1 MTPEAL
7 VLLSILFAALMV
19 CGVWGA
25 WYWRR
30 QFMQSQ
36 QQLSLLQTTHQLQ
49 AQQNQHDQQLLQQV
63 QQQLQQAQDDFKDI
77 SYQQQK
83 YAAELARS
91 QSQYQ
96 QVSELWTELKQQYQ
110 SQQQDHMQLQRE
122 HSALQI
128 SLKEK
133 QQHFAEQQA
142 LLQNSKQQLSLE
154 FQQLAQQIFEDKSVR
169 FQASNQEAL
178 NSLLNPFRLQLDAF
192 KSKVEDIHLKDSQQQ
207 ALLNHELQHL
217 KILNQQIT
225 EEAHQLAVALKGQKK
240 TQGNWGELVLENVL
254 ERSGLRAGQDY
265 QREFSVTQEDG
276 NKLRPDLVVFLP
288 QGKHL
293 IIDAKVS
300 LNAYSRYI
308 NSEDDTERKLALQ
321 EHVAS
326 MAARIKELSDR
337 NYHKLPGLNSP
348 DLVFMFVPIESAFVE
363 ALKADESLF
372 QQALNQNVLV
382 ATPTTLLT
390 SLNIVRQLWRYE
402 EQHKHTA
409 ELAKRADAVFN
420 KLRTFLTTFL
430 KVKES
435 LNKAQEAYETA
446 ESQLYKGRA
455 NLVKQVNEFKDLT
468 PAIQAELPEYFVEK
482 SQIEFDSEPL
492 PETKT
497 SSAP

>member
-1 MTPEAL
+1 MTPHPYLILSVVLAVVL
-7 VLLSILFAALMV
+7 VGCFWRLLWWRKQFAE
-19 CGVWGA
+19 
-25 WYWRR
+25 
-30 QFMQSQ
+30 Q
-36 QQLSLLQTTHQLQ
+36 Q
-49 AQQNQHDQQLLQQV
+49 QQLLQLQTAHQLQTQQGEHT
-63 QQQLQQAQDDFKDI
+63 QQQLRQLQMQLEQAQDDFKDL

-110 SQQQDHMQLQRE
+110 SQQQDYMQLQRE
-122 HSALQI
+122 HSALQV

-133 QQHFAEQQA
+133 QQHFAEQQS
-142 LLQNSKQQLSLE
+142 LLQQSKQQLSLE
-154 FQQLAQQIFEDKSVR
+154 FQQLAQQIFEEKSSR

-217 KILNQQIT
+217 KLLNQQIT

-265 QREFSVTQEDG
+265 QREFSVAQQDG
-276 NKLRPDLVVFLP
+276 TKLRPDLVVFLP

-321 EHVAS
+321 EHVSS

-430 KVKES
+430 RVKES

-482 SQIEFDSEPL
+482 SQIEFDSEAL
-492 PETKT
+492 PETKAT
-497 SSAP
+497 SAP

>member
-1 MTPEAL
+1 MTTEAL
-7 VLLSILFAALMV
+7 FGLTSVLAVVLLCCVWALILFRSKAVQLQHQL
-19 CGVWGA
+19 GV
-25 WYWRR
+25 
-30 QFMQSQ
+30 Q
-36 QQLSLLQTTHQLQ
+36 QTTNQLQT
-49 AQQNQHDQQLLQQV
+49 QQSQHDQQLLQQT
-63 QQQLQQAQDDFKDI
+63 QLQLQQVQDDFKDL

-96 QVSELWTELKQQYQ
+96 QVSQLWTELKQQHQ
-110 SQQQDHMQLQRE
+110 AQQQDYMQLQRD

-133 QQHFAEQQA
+133 QQHFVEQQA

-276 NKLRPDLVVFLP
+276 SKLRPDLVVFLP

-308 NSEDDTERKLALQ
+308 NSEDDLERQLALQ
-321 EHVAS
+321 EHVAA

-430 KVKES
+430 RVKES
-435 LNKAQEAYETA
+435 LNRAQEAYETA

-482 SQIEFDSEPL
+482 SQIEFDAETQA
-492 PETKT
+492 ETKT
-497 SSAP
+497 PTAS

>member
-1 MTPEAL
+1 MVIQPLFIVSIVFAV
-7 VLLSILFAALMV
+7 VLLCCL
-19 CGVWGA
+19 WGLLRFYQKA
-25 WYWRR
+25 T
-30 QFMQSQ
+30 
-36 QQLSLLQTTHQLQ
+36 QLQLQLAELQTNNQLHHQK
-49 AQQNQHDQQLLQQV
+49 NQHDQQLLLHY
-63 QQQLQQAQDDFKDI
+63 QQQLQQTQDDFKDL

-83 YAAELARS
+83 FAAELARS

-96 QVSELWTELKQQYQ
+96 QVSELWTELKQQHQ
-110 SQQQDHMQLQRE
+110 AQQQDYMQLQRE

-363 ALKADESLF
+363 ALKADETLF

-430 KVKES
+430 RVKES

-482 SQIEFDSEPL
+482 SQIEFDSEPAADA
-492 PETKT
+492 KT
-497 SSAP
+497 LSAP

>member
-1 MTPEAL
+1 MTTEAL
-7 VLLSILFAALMV
+7 FGLTSVLAVVLLCCIWALILFRSKAVQL
-19 CGVWGA
+19 
-25 WYWRR
+25 
-30 QFMQSQ
+30 Q
-36 QQLSLLQTTHQLQ
+36 QQLGVQQTTNQLQ
-49 AQQNQHDQQLLQQV
+49 AQQSQHDQQLLQQT
-63 QQQLQQAQDDFKDI
+63 QLQLQQAQDDFKDL

-96 QVSELWTELKQQYQ
+96 QVSQLWTELKQQHQ
-110 SQQQDHMQLQRE
+110 AQQQDYMQLQRD

-133 QQHFAEQQA
+133 QQHFVEQQA

-276 NKLRPDLVVFLP
+276 AKLRPDLVVFLP

-308 NSEDDTERKLALQ
+308 NSEDDLERQLALQ
-321 EHVAS
+321 EHVAA

-430 KVKES
+430 RVKES
-435 LNKAQEAYETA
+435 LNRAQEAYETA

-482 SQIEFDSEPL
+482 SQIEFDAEAQA
-492 PETKT
+492 ETKT
-497 SSAP
+497 PTAS

>member
-1 MTPEAL
+1 MTPELLFIFAGFFAL
-7 VLLSILFAALMV
+7 VLVS
-19 CGVWGA
+19 CVWGL

-30 QFMQSQ
+30 QALKAQHD
-36 QQLSLLQTTHQLQ
+36 LSALHTSHQLLAQQCEQ
-49 AQQNQHDQQLLQQV
+49 AQHQVSQL
-63 QQQLQQAQDDFKDI
+63 QQQLQHAQDDFKDL

-110 SQQQDHMQLQRE
+110 SQQQDYMQLQRE

-217 KILNQQIT
+217 KLLNQQIT

-265 QREFSVTQEDG
+265 QREFSVTQDDG

-308 NSEDDTERKLALQ
+308 NSEDETARKLALQ

-430 KVKES
+430 RVKES

-455 NLVKQVNEFKDLT
+455 NLVKQVNEFKELT

-482 SQIEFDSEPL
+482 SQIEFDSDAL
-492 PETKT
+492 PATKT

>member
-1 MTPEAL
+1 MTTEAL
-7 VLLSILFAALMV
+7 FGLTSVLAVVLLCCIWALILFRSKAVQL
-19 CGVWGA
+19 
-25 WYWRR
+25 
-30 QFMQSQ
+30 Q
-36 QQLSLLQTTHQLQ
+36 QQLGVQQTTNQLQ
-49 AQQNQHDQQLLQQV
+49 AQQSQHDQQLLQQT
-63 QQQLQQAQDDFKDI
+63 QLQLQQAQDDFKDL

-96 QVSELWTELKQQYQ
+96 QVSQLWTELKQQHQ
-110 SQQQDHMQLQRE
+110 AQQQDYMQLQRD

-133 QQHFAEQQA
+133 QQHFVEQQA

-276 NKLRPDLVVFLP
+276 AKLRPDLVVFLP

-308 NSEDDTERKLALQ
+308 NSEDDLERQLALQ
-321 EHVAS
+321 EHVAA

-402 EQHKHTA
+402 DQHKHTA

-430 KVKES
+430 RVKES
-435 LNKAQEAYETA
+435 LNRAQEAYETA

-482 SQIEFDSEPL
+482 SQIEFDAEAQA
-492 PETKT
+492 ETKT
-497 SSAP
+497 PSVS

>member
-1 MTPEAL
+1 MTPHPYLILSVVLAVVL
-7 VLLSILFAALMV
+7 VGCFWRLLWWRKQFAE
-19 CGVWGA
+19 
-25 WYWRR
+25 
-30 QFMQSQ
+30 Q
-36 QQLSLLQTTHQLQ
+36 Q
-49 AQQNQHDQQLLQQV
+49 QQLLQLQTAHQLQTQQGEHT
-63 QQQLQQAQDDFKDI
+63 QQQLRQLQMQLEQAQDDFKDL

-96 QVSELWTELKQQYQ
+96 QVSDLWTELKQQYQ
-110 SQQQDHMQLQRE
+110 SQQQDYMQLQRE
-122 HSALQI
+122 HSALQV

-133 QQHFAEQQA
+133 QQHFAEQQS
-142 LLQNSKQQLSLE
+142 LLQQSKQQLSLE
-154 FQQLAQQIFEDKSVR
+154 FQQLAQQIFEEKSSR

-217 KILNQQIT
+217 KLLNQQIT

-265 QREFSVTQEDG
+265 QREFSVTQQDG
-276 NKLRPDLVVFLP
+276 TKLRPDLVVFLP

-321 EHVAS
+321 EHVSS

-430 KVKES
+430 RVKES

-482 SQIEFDSEPL
+482 SQIEFDSEAL
-492 PETKT
+492 PETKAT
-497 SSAP
+497 SAP

>member
-1 MTPEAL
+1 MTPHPYLILSVVLA
-7 VLLSILFAALMV
+7 VLLVGCFWRVLWWRKQFAE
-19 CGVWGA
+19 
-25 WYWRR
+25 
-30 QFMQSQ
+30 Q
-36 QQLSLLQTTHQLQ
+36 Q
-49 AQQNQHDQQLLQQV
+49 QQLLQLQTAHQLQTQQGEHT
-63 QQQLQQAQDDFKDI
+63 QQQLRQLQMQLEQAQDDFKDL

-110 SQQQDHMQLQRE
+110 SQQQDYMQLQRE
-122 HSALQI
+122 HSALQV

-142 LLQNSKQQLSLE
+142 LLQQSKQQLSLE
-154 FQQLAQQIFEDKSVR
+154 FKQLAQQIFEEKSSR

-217 KILNQQIT
+217 KLLNQQIT

-276 NKLRPDLVVFLP
+276 QKLRPDLVVFLP

-321 EHVAS
+321 EHVSS

-430 KVKES
+430 RVKES

-455 NLVKQVNEFKDLT
+455 NLVKQVNEFKELT

-482 SQIEFDSEPL
+482 SQIEFDSEAL
-492 PETKT
+492 PETKAA
-497 SSAP
+497 SAP

>member
-1 MTPEAL
+1 MTTQTLFALSAVLAL
-7 VLLSILFAALMV
+7 VLICFIWALSRA
-19 CGVWGA
+19 
-25 WYWRR
+25 RR
-30 QFMQSQ
+30 DLAQLQ
-36 QQLSLLQTTHQLQ
+36 QELSSLRTTHQLQ
-49 AQQNQHDQQLLQQV
+49 TQQSQHDQHSLQQV
-63 QQQLQQAQDDFKDI
+63 QQQLLQAQDDFKDL
-77 SYQQQK
+77 SYQQHK

-91 QSQYQ
+91 QSQYH
-96 QVSELWTELKQQYQ
+96 QVSELWIELKQQHQ
-110 SQQQDHMQLQRE
+110 TQQQHYIQLQRE

-154 FQQLAQQIFEDKSVR
+154 FKQLAQQIFEDKSVR

-254 ERSGLRAGQDY
+254 ERSGLRVGQDY

-363 ALKADESLF
+363 ALKADETLF

-402 EQHKHTA
+402 EQHKHT
-409 ELAKRADAVFN
+409 
-420 KLRTFLTTFL
+420 
-430 KVKES
+430 S
-435 LNKAQEAYETA
+435 
-446 ESQLYKGRA
+446 
-455 NLVKQVNEFKDLT
+455 
-468 PAIQAELPEYFVEK
+468 
-482 SQIEFDSEPL
+482 
-492 PETKT
+492 
-497 SSAP
+497 

>member
-1 MTPEAL
+1 MTTEAL
-7 VLLSILFAALMV
+7 FGLTSVLAVVLLCCIWALILFRSKAVQL
-19 CGVWGA
+19 
-25 WYWRR
+25 
-30 QFMQSQ
+30 Q
-36 QQLSLLQTTHQLQ
+36 QQLGVQQTTNQLQ
-49 AQQNQHDQQLLQQV
+49 AQQSQHDQQLLQQT
-63 QQQLQQAQDDFKDI
+63 QLQLQQAQDDFKDL

-96 QVSELWTELKQQYQ
+96 QVSELWTELKQQHQ
-110 SQQQDHMQLQRE
+110 AQQQDYMQLQRD

-133 QQHFAEQQA
+133 QQHFVEQQA

-276 NKLRPDLVVFLP
+276 AKLRPDLVVFLP

-308 NSEDDTERKLALQ
+308 NSEDDLERQLALQ
-321 EHVAS
+321 EHVAA

-402 EQHKHTA
+402 DQHKHTA

-430 KVKES
+430 RVKES
-435 LNKAQEAYETA
+435 LNRAQEAYETA

-482 SQIEFDSEPL
+482 SQIEFDAEAQA
-492 PETKT
+492 ETKT
-497 SSAP
+497 PSVS

>member
-1 MTPEAL
+1 MTPHPYLILSVVLAVVL
-7 VLLSILFAALMV
+7 VGCFWRLLWWRKQFAE
-19 CGVWGA
+19 
-25 WYWRR
+25 
-30 QFMQSQ
+30 Q
-36 QQLSLLQTTHQLQ
+36 Q
-49 AQQNQHDQQLLQQV
+49 QQLLQLQTAHQLQTQQGEHT
-63 QQQLQQAQDDFKDI
+63 QQQLRQLQMQLEQAQDDFKDL

-110 SQQQDHMQLQRE
+110 SQQQDYMQLQRE
-122 HSALQI
+122 HSALQV

-133 QQHFAEQQA
+133 QQHFAEQQS
-142 LLQNSKQQLSLE
+142 LLQQSKQQLSLE
-154 FQQLAQQIFEDKSVR
+154 FQQLAQQIFEEKSSR

-217 KILNQQIT
+217 KLLNQQIT

-265 QREFSVTQEDG
+265 QREFSVAQQDG
-276 NKLRPDLVVFLP
+276 TKLRPDLVVFLP

-321 EHVAS
+321 EHVSS

-430 KVKES
+430 RVKES

-455 NLVKQVNEFKDLT
+455 NLVKQVNEFKELT

-482 SQIEFDSEPL
+482 SQIEFDSEAL
-492 PETKT
+492 PETKAT
-497 SSAP
+497 SAP

>member
-1 MTPEAL
+1 MLCCAGGL
-7 VLLSILFAALMV
+7 
-19 CGVWGA
+19 
-25 WYWRR
+25 WYWYERITEKAAR
-30 QFMQSQ
+30 IAV
-36 QQLSLLQTTHQLQ
+36 LQTTNQLQ
-49 AQQNQHDQQLLQQV
+49 AQQNQHDKLLLQQV
-63 QQQLQQAQDDFKDI
+63 QQQLQQAQDDFKDL

-83 YAAELARS
+83 YAAELAGS

-110 SQQQDHMQLQRE
+110 SQQQDYMQLQRE

-142 LLQNSKQQLSLE
+142 LLQQSKQQLSLE
-154 FQQLAQQIFEDKSVR
+154 FQQLAQQIFEEKSVR

-240 TQGNWGELVLENVL
+240 DARQLGRTGAGKCAGAFRLA
-254 ERSGLRAGQDY
+254 SGRRIISAK
-265 QREFSVTQEDG
+265 FSVTQEDG

-337 NYHKLPGLNSP
+337 RL
-348 DLVFMFVPIESAFVE
+348 
-363 ALKADESLF
+363 
-372 QQALNQNVLV
+372 
-382 ATPTTLLT
+382 
-390 SLNIVRQLWRYE
+390 
-402 EQHKHTA
+402 
-409 ELAKRADAVFN
+409 
-420 KLRTFLTTFL
+420 
-430 KVKES
+430 
-435 LNKAQEAYETA
+435 
-446 ESQLYKGRA
+446 
-455 NLVKQVNEFKDLT
+455 
-468 PAIQAELPEYFVEK
+468 
-482 SQIEFDSEPL
+482 SQIAWPEFS
-492 PETKT
+492 
-497 SSAP
+497 